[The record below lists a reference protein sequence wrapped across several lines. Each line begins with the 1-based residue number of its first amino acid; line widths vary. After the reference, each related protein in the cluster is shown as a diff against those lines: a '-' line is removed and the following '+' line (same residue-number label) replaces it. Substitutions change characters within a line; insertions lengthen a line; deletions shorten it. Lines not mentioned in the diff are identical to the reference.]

1 MSKSFPSRHMPSLE
15 LGVGQIYGFKP
26 ILALGGNAPKANMVR
41 VAIDQEANH
50 AVPVMVIVDRS
61 HDAG

>member
-1 MSKSFPSRHMPSLE
+1 MPSLE